1 MAVDRLARLTTAVW
15 CLLAT
20 AACNPVLGPSK
31 PDANWQVVETAHFNL
46 HARPG
51 TFAAQNAAAL
61 GVVLDDQYEATLGA
75 LQASYGARVN
85 GFLYNN
91 AADAGRESE
100 YSGIAFPDT
109 AAFSATATPP
119 LDASLYSLMAHE
131 ANHVVIAGALGR
143 AGTSMMNEGLASA
156 VISERHHRQGKTFY
170 YTWTRT
176 HRSQIPAMARLTDDG
191 EWGNVPSNVA
201 YSASAS
207 FLAYLLE
214 TGGPARLRQLYYAR
228 SGEFTARFAEIYGQ
242 PLATVEGAWLAFCD
256 RFQG

>member
-1 MAVDRLARLTTAVW
+1 MRADRLSQLTAW
-15 CLLAT
+15 LMCSLAI
-20 AACNPVLGPSK
+20 AGCNPILGPSK
-31 PDANWQVVETAHFNL
+31 PDANWQVFATTHFNL

-51 TFAAQNAAAL
+51 TFAAENAAAI
-61 GVVLDDQYEATLGA
+61 GVVLDDQYEATLAA
-75 LQASYGARVN
+75 LQASYHERVN

-100 YSGIAFPDT
+100 YSGTAYPDT

-119 LDASLYSLMAHE
+119 LDANLYSLMAHE

-156 VISERHHRQGKTFY
+156 VISERYHRQGKSFY

-176 HRSQIPAMARLTDDG
+176 HRGQLPSLARLIDDA
-191 EWGNVPSNVA
+191 EWEKVSSNVGYA
-201 YSASAS
+201 ASAS

-214 TGGPARLRQLYYAR
+214 TGGAARLRQLYYAR
-228 SGEFTARFAEIYGQ
+228 SGEFAARFADIYGQ
-242 PLATVEGAWLAFCD
+242 PLATAEASWLAFCD